1 MCLLYGGNYTPIPA
15 PLVKAAGAEKELR
28 KPRLRRADEVA
39 PNRCIIAAM
48 TQVPFQLDVE
58 IRTPLAGGDIP
69 TLDAVLLGEISRLN
83 PDAPDYARSPEAA
96 LETLAPLLKITD
108 DGVGNGIP
116 HASALLFDARSAR
129 GEIAKIT
136 GRRRELWEVGQLG
149 LKKHGGTFK
158 ATDDI
163 YENSS
168 VNCFGLRTV
177 GHAKFFG
184 VGDIEAIRRALS
196 FWRGVGAQWR
206 NGWGELDGG
215 GEGWDI
221 TELPPDQSAE
231 KWWGLVDENRAPVR
245 PLPVSLFRALGGG
258 EYPVFYRRV
267 APPYWTPSAPRVAA
281 VIPDEY
287 RPPSA
292 KSPAAAKSETPET
305 DPIDFL
311 LNRFA
316 RGMRP
321 AEELRATEK
330 QGGKLAA
337 LRSAI
342 EAQDYAHRGGKNKLR
357 IGSSLFVAVGNSAR
371 FFSHAVPKGE
381 KSREFKSS
389 PPLKREA
396 AERQKVI
403 YDAAMTEVD
412 GLCVII
418 EFPYQRHLAPE
429 DIHVFSGRSDIA
441 ALSGKN
447 SGVFSR
453 RVIRRVLE
461 IAKNANWTRLRYL
474 REIQIAEVIRRSCD
488 ISAPDA
494 AKWAAKERKRRKLG
508 ENESADLR
516 ELVDAWMEREREKAG
531 VSEDDMFDLRDW
543 LADMSPAGWA
553 VLAAAPRFREKER
566 SK

>member
-1 MCLLYGGNYTPIPA
+1 
-15 PLVKAAGAEKELR
+15 
-28 KPRLRRADEVA
+28 
-39 PNRCIIAAM
+39 M

-83 PDAPDYARSPEAA
+83 PDAPDYARSPKAA
-96 LETLAPLLKITD
+96 LETLKPLLKITD

-116 HASALLFDARSAR
+116 HASALLFDSRSAR
-129 GEIAKIT
+129 GETVKIT
-136 GRRRELWEVGQLG
+136 GRRRELWEVGPLD
-149 LKKHGGTFK
+149 LKVKKHMGAFK
-158 ATDDI
+158 ATEDI
-163 YENSS
+163 YKNSA
-168 VNCFGLRTV
+168 VNRFGLRTV

-184 VGDIEAIRRALS
+184 VGDAEAIRRALS

-215 GEGWDI
+215 EEGWDI

-245 PLPVSLFRALGGG
+245 PLPVALFRALGGG
-258 EYPVFYRRV
+258 ESPVFYRRV

-292 KSPAAAKSETPET
+292 KRPAAAKSEIPET
-305 DPIDFL
+305 DSIDFL
-311 LNRFA
+311 LDRFA

-321 AEELRATEK
+321 AEELRGEK
-330 QGGKLAA
+330 MAA
-337 LRSAI
+337 LRKAI
-342 EAQDYAHRGGKNKLR
+342 ESQDYAHRGGKNNLR
-357 IGSSLFVAVGNSAR
+357 IGRGHSLFVAVGNSAR
-371 FFSHAVPKGE
+371 FFSYAIPKGE
-381 KSREFKSS
+381 KRRGFKSS
-389 PPLKREA
+389 PPLKRGA
-396 AERQKVI
+396 AEWQKVI
-403 YDAAMTEVD
+403 YDAALTEAD
-412 GLCVII
+412 GLCAIV
-418 EFPYQRHLAPE
+418 EFPLDEHLAPE

-461 IAKNANWTRLRYL
+461 IAENANWTLRHL
-474 REIQIAEVIRRSCD
+474 REIQKAEVIRRSCD